1 MAGALAGMVAF
12 GGCSTAN
19 QMMGRN
25 QQTWTM
31 TTDPAV
37 PSVVGRVQVST
48 GNKGTNRDLRV
59 EASHLAKPDT
69 KFDGASTYVV
79 WLKPQQGHPV
89 NIGVLN
95 PDKNENATL
104 STSTPYTTFEIAVTA
119 EANAQPT
126 SPSTHEVMNAMV
138 HVAT

>member
-1 MAGALAGMVAF
+1 MVAL

-37 PSVVGRVQVST
+37 PSAVGRVQVST

-59 EASHLAKPDT
+59 EASHLAKADS
-69 KFDGASTYVV
+69 KFDGATTYVV
-79 WLKPQQGHPV
+79 WLKPQQGQPV
-89 NIGVLN
+89 NIGVLT
-95 PDKNENATL
+95 PDKNENAQL
-104 STSTPYTTFEIAVTA
+104 ATSTPYTTFEIAVTA
-119 EANAQPT
+119 ESTAQPT
-126 SPSTHEVMNAMV
+126 TPSSHEVMNTMV